1 MYVFLKYQNKKVSD
15 HLFSVRTTAA
25 AGSALTMKMLRKCGE
40 GNIDRTTLTSLFV
53 LIYGIN
59 LLNVILDRVLR
70 TLVPPFS
77 QSTIDA
83 FTATLENETLG
94 RLVLILLQSVL
105 SWAILFLITIGI
117 LIGNPQKLLFV

>member
-1 MYVFLKYQNKKVSD
+1 MYVFLKYQNKKGVRLSLFGENYCSCGQCTD
-15 HLFSVRTTAA
+15 HENAA
-25 AGSALTMKMLRKCGE
+25 KNA
-40 GNIDRTTLTSLFV
+40 IDRTTLTSLFV

-77 QSTIDA
+77 QTTIDA
-83 FTATLENETLG
+83 FTATLENETFG

-105 SWAILFLITIGI
+105 SWAILFVITIGI
-117 LIGNPQKLLFV
+117 LIGNPQRLLFV

>member
-1 MYVFLKYQNKKVSD
+1 MKKVLAPKYQNKKGVRLS
-15 HLFSVRTTAA
+15 LFGENYCSCE
-25 AGSALTMKMLRKCGE
+25 KCGE

-77 QSTIDA
+77 QTTIDA
-83 FTATLENETLG
+83 FTATRENETLG

-117 LIGNPQKLLFV
+117 LIGNPQRLLFV